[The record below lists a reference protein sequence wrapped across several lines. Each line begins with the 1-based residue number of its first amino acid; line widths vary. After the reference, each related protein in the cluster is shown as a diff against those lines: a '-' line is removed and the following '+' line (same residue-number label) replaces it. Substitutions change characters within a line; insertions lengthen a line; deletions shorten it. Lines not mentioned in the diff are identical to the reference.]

1 LNEGGCS
8 KVAHR
13 IEDETAEPWQE
24 PVRGGHP
31 DPALQALPGLDQLRE
46 MLEGRSPH
54 PPLSRLTGMRL
65 EALGNGRADFRMPVS
80 EWLRAAH
87 GAVPLG
93 VLAIPADSA
102 MACAFMTVLG
112 PFTAFTT
119 AELSLRLLRAPQ
131 PGSSILARG
140 RVIDVGPPIA
150 LTEVELRDEQDRL
163 IAQGSSLCVRVP
175 TRLPGSVQSP
185 PDIRGGTPEACGDER
200 SGDGESPDPWE
211 RALPEGP
218 HPSDAPRS
226 LRRLEGDAA
235 RAPLELLTGM
245 RSAAAAA
252 GEATLTL
259 PTSRWLTAPP
269 PGRLQ
274 GGVTGLLSD
283 AAMCA
288 AVQSAVPADLTFT
301 GVDLKINYLRPLSAD
316 GREARASA
324 RSLHVGRRTAVAAG
338 EVHDADGRLV
348 AVATGSGLLAAAG
361 VATGAGAP

>member
-1 LNEGGCS
+1 
-8 KVAHR
+8 
-13 IEDETAEPWQE
+13 
-24 PVRGGHP
+24 
-31 DPALQALPGLDQLRE
+31 

-102 MACAFMTVLG
+102 MACAFLTVLG

-119 AELSLRLLRAPQ
+119 AELSLRLLRAPE
-131 PGSSILARG
+131 PGGSILARG
-140 RVIDVGPPIA
+140 RVIDVGPQMA
-150 LTEVELRDEQDRL
+150 LTEAELRDDQDRL
-163 IAQGSSLCVRVP
+163 IAHGSSLCVQVP
-175 TRLPGSVQSP
+175 ARLPRPAPSR
-185 PDIRGGTPEACGDER
+185 PDIRAGTLDPPEAR
-200 SGDGESPDPWE
+200 SADGETPDPWE
-211 RALPEGP
+211 RALPEGSRP
-218 HPSDAPRS
+218 GDAPRW
-226 LRRLEGDAA
+226 LRARLEGDAA

-245 RSAAAAA
+245 RTAGADA

-259 PTSRWLTAPP
+259 PTSQWLTAPP

-283 AAMCA
+283 ASMCA

-324 RSLHVGRRTAVAAG
+324 RTLHVGRRTAVAAG
-338 EVHDADGRLV
+338 EVRDADGRLV
-348 AVATGSGLLAAAG
+348 AVATGSGLLAAADA
-361 VATGAGAP
+361 ATEPGAP